1 MENRVMIEYI
11 EVRTYEDRVAQLIA
25 VRNVPAPRCD
35 HVGHLELVCE
45 GARCVSCG
53 ERLTERQVD
62 LLIEMAR

>member
-1 MENRVMIEYI
+1 MIEHI
-11 EVRTYEDRVAQLIA
+11 EVSTLDDRMTRLVA
-25 VRNVPAPRCD
+25 VHNVPQPRCD
-35 HVGHLELVCE
+35 HLGHLEMVCE